1 MMRYS
6 IDRGLLGL
14 VLALVL
20 LGSGIAKA
28 GSQKIEVEALFTDAA
43 VLRID
48 GQRKMMKVGQTF
60 GGVTLVSA
68 YSQTVTL
75 EVDGKQQVLGLSRRI
90 GSVYEEPIE
99 RVVTIHRNT
108 NLQYQTTAT
117 INGRNVPV
125 LVDTGANIVAIS
137 ADQAPSLGIL
147 EFYNGTPGRVE
158 TAGGVMEAWSIIL
171 EYIDVGGIRINKVEA
186 MVIDGDFPG
195 MVLLGMTYLR
205 HVEMNE
211 KNGVLSLTKM
221 P

>member
-1 MMRYS
+1 MMTYS